1 MKIIIDNNTSDS
13 RQSAIVTIDTKHC
26 NYPYAIRE
34 AFELA
39 LKLDGHAESV
49 INEVFNRTTHELK
62 SEK

>member
-1 MKIIIDNNTSDS
+1 MKIIIDNNTADS

-26 NYPYAIRE
+26 NYRYAIRE

-39 LKLDGHAESV
+39 LKLDGYAESV
-49 INEVFNRTTHELK
+49 INDVFNETTHELK

>member
-1 MKIIIDNNTSDS
+1 MKITINNNNGDS
-13 RQSAIVTIDTKHC
+13 RQSAIVTIDTKYC

-39 LKLDGHAESV
+39 LKQDGHAESV
-49 INEVFNRTTHELK
+49 IDEVFNRTTHKLK